1 MIFFRE
7 WSVRKEV
14 KYCDVIENNKV
25 ITGREEMVK
34 KVRVFRKFFGE
45 GVMWIKFEWRD
56 ESNNVN
62 SEKWVFVGEN
72 KGIKEVGISF
82 KYLRN
87 KKED

>member
-1 MIFFRE
+1 
-7 WSVRKEV
+7 
-14 KYCDVIENNKV
+14 
-25 ITGREEMVK
+25 MVK
-34 KVRVFRKFFGE
+34 KVRVFRKSLGE
-45 GVMWIKFEWRD
+45 GAMWTKPEWRD

-62 SEKWVFVGEN
+62 SEKWALVGEN